1 VGEEEYMKI
10 EPSIENNKLV
20 LSHKWSNW
28 IDPNTTFEN
37 KFSVLLNEIETI
49 IERVGVRGGFKGLD
63 ILSKKKKSYS
73 TSINSAYETHNKL
86 LKSYTHYDRDARE
99 LFKELQELLKD
110 KVEFKTILDK

>member
-1 VGEEEYMKI
+1 MKI

-20 LSHKWSNW
+20 LSHKWCNW
-28 IDPNTTFEN
+28 TSPNTIFES
-37 KFSVLLNEIETI
+37 KFSVLLDEIEII

-63 ILSKKKKSYS
+63 ILSKKKNSYLTQISGAYETYNETLKSYS
-73 TSINSAYETHNKL
+73 
-86 LKSYTHYDRDARE
+86 HYDRDACE